1 MVGSDFLPNEGSQAV
16 DRIGIKG
23 QSDMDDPEQP
33 ESEPEAAANEGEEF
47 RDDEGEGD
55 PIRVDDLKRLDLENM
70 PEDAARSYRY

>member
-1 MVGSDFLPNEGSQAV
+1 
-16 DRIGIKG
+16 
-23 QSDMDDPEQP
+23 MDDPEQP

-55 PIRVDDLKRLDLENM
+55 PIRVDDMKRLDLENM